1 MAGHIYTSKR
11 VLRPFP
17 RRNPALSPL
26 LIAIDPINRSRIDA
40 MTVWMSSLSSSMA
53 SKDSAQPPT
62 ILMICPTPMQRALLS
77 LTRLRMIAAT
87 SARFPTSR
95 FAKPISAFS

>member
-1 MAGHIYTSKR
+1 LATRHLLCSRDRNDSSVSLGQSGLPIPTSGVVDVVVVIQHGIEGR
-11 VLRPFP
+11 
-17 RRNPALSPL
+17 
-26 LIAIDPINRSRIDA
+26 
-40 MTVWMSSLSSSMA
+40 
-53 SKDSAQPPT
+53 AQPPT